1 MRIRDFAQ
9 SDLERLKKIHQS
21 NGHKFE
27 LPNIDHPLVLVK
39 KVIVDE
45 MDSPRMV
52 ALGRLHI
59 NAMLFV
65 DPYWGTPEGRL
76 QAIAALQDEMMREA
90 AEKGLDI
97 ATTQAEGRFA
107 ERLAEPPLKW
117 TKGFGEMFFREI

>member
-1 MRIRDFAQ
+1 
-9 SDLERLKKIHQS
+9 LEQLKALHKT
-21 NGHKFE
+21 NGYKFE

-39 KVIVDE
+39 KCLVDE

-65 DPYWGTPEGRL
+65 DPFWGTPEGRL
-76 QAIAALQDEMMREA
+76 QAIAQLQDEMCKEA

-107 ERLAEPPLKW
+107 QRLSEPPLKW
-117 TKGFGEMFFREI
+117 TKGFGEMFFRNIDE